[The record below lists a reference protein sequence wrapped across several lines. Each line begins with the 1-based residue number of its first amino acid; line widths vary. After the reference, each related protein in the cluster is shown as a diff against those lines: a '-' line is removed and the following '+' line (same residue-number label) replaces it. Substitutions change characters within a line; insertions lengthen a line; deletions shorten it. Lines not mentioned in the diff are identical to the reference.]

1 MTATKDYIEKH
12 GYGKLIKDIMK
23 KAGPKTTAKLIAKTG
38 FSGIMK
44 GASPWTAGV
53 SGAASL
59 ALDAHTLYQIGK
71 ILFETVRDESGGIA
85 RRPDKMLF
93 GGK

>member
-1 MTATKDYIEKH
+1 
-12 GYGKLIKDIMK
+12 
-23 KAGPKTTAKLIAKTG
+23 
-38 FSGIMK
+38 MK
-44 GASPWTAGV
+44 GASPWTAGTT
-53 SGAASL
+53 GAASL

-93 GGK
+93 GSGKPTLDRAKQFTF